1 MQKLAFWIVLVLLF
15 VACSEKSKDINIDD
29 EIETVDFIS
38 SFPEKTLPI
47 QFNYKDLIKK
57 ESDSFFLKP
66 SVVEKF
72 IPDSIFNKEFPKIKN
87 TRFFRKAK
95 YKAEETEETYLFLA
109 AEGNN
114 KKAIYLICFNEKN
127 EFATGMKLL
136 EKSAESGVTMEGVL
150 DKRLTIIKT
159 KNKETKDKKS
169 YYEKSAFVYN
179 TEGVFTLILTESN
192 APIEKQTIYNPID
205 TLEKKNPLS
214 GDYKI
219 DDKNFVSIRD
229 ASKAGKL
236 QFFINIEKPGGK
248 CNGSFRGDLVQIKPK
263 IYHYSKAD
271 DHCVMEFSFTG
282 KRVQIRELEACGNH
296 RGVRC
301 SFDGKYNKK

>member
-1 MQKLAFWIVLVLLF
+1 MQKLAFWIVLVSLF
-15 VACSEKSKDINIDD
+15 IACGEKSKDINKDD

-47 QFNYKDLIKK
+47 QFTHKDLIKK
-57 ESDSFFLKP
+57 ENDSFFLKP
-66 SVVEKF
+66 TVVEKF
-72 IPDSIFNKEFPKIKN
+72 IPDSIFNKEFSKIKN
-87 TRFFRKAK
+87 VRFFRKAR
-95 YKAEETEETYLFLA
+95 YKAEETEETYLFLVV
-109 AEGNN
+109 EGNN
-114 KKAIYLICFNEKN
+114 KKVFYLICFNEKN
-127 EFATGMKLL
+127 EFTTGMKLL
-136 EKSAESGVTMEGVL
+136 EKSAELGVTMEGGL

-192 APIEKQTIYNPID
+192 APLEKQTVYNPID
-205 TLEKKNPLS
+205 TIGKKNPLS

-248 CNGSFRGDLVQIKPK
+248 CNGSLRGDLVQIKPK
-263 IYHYSKAD
+263 VYHYSKAD

-282 KRVQIRELEACGNH
+282 KRVQVRELEACGNH

-301 SFDGKYNKK
+301 SFDGRYNKK

>member
-205 TLEKKNPLS
+205 TMEKKNPLS

-236 QFFINIEKPGGK
+236 QFFINIEKSGGK

>member
-1 MQKLAFWIVLVLLF
+1 MQKLAFWIVLVSLF
-15 VACSEKSKDINIDD
+15 FACGEKSKDINKDD
-29 EIETVDFIS
+29 DIETIDFIA
-38 SFPEKTLPI
+38 SFPEKPLPI
-47 QFNYKDLIKK
+47 QYNQKDLIKT
-57 ESDSFFLKP
+57 ERDSFYLKP

-72 IPDSIFNKEFPKIKN
+72 IPDSIFNKEFSKIKN
-87 TRFFRKAK
+87 VRFFRKAR

-114 KKAIYLICFNEKN
+114 KKVFYLICFNEKN

-136 EKSAESGVTMEGVL
+136 EKSTESGVTMEGGL

-159 KNKETKDKKS
+159 KNKESKDKKN

-192 APIEKQTIYNPID
+192 APLEKQTIYNPID
-205 TLEKKNPLS
+205 TSGKKNPLS

-248 CNGSFRGDLVQIKPK
+248 CNGSLRGDLVQVKPK
-263 IYHYSKAD
+263 VYHYSKAD

-282 KRVQIRELEACGNH
+282 KRVQVRELEACGNH

-301 SFDGKYNKK
+301 SFYGKYNKK

>member
-15 VACSEKSKDINIDD
+15 VACSDKSKDINIDD

-95 YKAEETEETYLFLA
+95 YKAEETEETYLFLE

-136 EKSAESGVTMEGVL
+136 EKSAELGVAMEGVL

-205 TLEKKNPLS
+205 TMEKKNPLS

-248 CNGSFRGDLVQIKPK
+248 CNGSFRGDLVQIKPN

>member
-1 MQKLAFWIVLVLLF
+1 MQKIVFWIVLVSLF
-15 VACSEKSKDINIDD
+15 FACGETSKDINKDD
-29 EIETVDFIS
+29 EIETVDFIA

-47 QFNYKDLIKK
+47 KYNQKDLIKT
-57 ESDSFFLKP
+57 ESDSFYLKP

-72 IPDSIFNKEFPKIKN
+72 IPDSIFNKEFSKTKN
-87 TRFFRKAK
+87 VRFFRKAK

-109 AEGNN
+109 AEENN
-114 KKAIYLICFNEKN
+114 KKVLYLICFNEKN

-136 EKSAESGVTMEGVL
+136 EKSAELGVNMEGGL

-192 APIEKQTIYNPID
+192 TPLEKQTIYNPID
-205 TLEKKNPLS
+205 TIEKRNPLS

-219 DDKNFVSIRD
+219 DDKNFISIRD

-248 CNGSFRGDLVQIKPK
+248 CNGSLRGDLVQVKPK
-263 IYHYSKAD
+263 VYHYSKAD

-282 KRVQIRELEACGNH
+282 KGVQVRELEACGNH